1 MDRLYGSHA
10 NARWCRCQVWIQS
23 RCCLVCKGGT
33 SQKWPWMTGI
43 QVTNSKGFGQSTTTT
58 FNVVRWVCN
67 WNVKKCQV
75 SGPKEGAVKLHR
87 DAPKGRRHAMVQHP
101 PPVRP
106 SLLHSRKAY
115 LVLSTKDANNAR
127 SQFQCN
133 YSKSNKSLAEQA
145 TGGLLQLP
153 LDPAQQPEQ
162 LAPTGVS
169 TQEAKSTFWILVTAT
184 TIRFDPCTMK
194 IGQASFFSDVCTS
207 WCSGCSQVTGAPTL
221 PSNASS
227 HLAKL
232 RTRSFLRVN
241 KCPSAACTDIQTC
254 KANDSNDKKRIR
266 PTVSHCRRHPCNAL
280 RL

>member
-1 MDRLYGSHA
+1 MMSMSSLDSKQVLLSLQRRYKSEVALDDWNSSHKFKRIWPKH
-10 NARWCRCQVWIQS
+10 NDDIQCRSMGLQLKCQ
-23 RCCLVCKGGT
+23 
-33 SQKWPWMTGI
+33 
-43 QVTNSKGFGQSTTTT
+43 
-58 FNVVRWVCN
+58 
-67 WNVKKCQV
+67 KKCQV

-169 TQEAKSTFWILVTAT
+169 TQEAKSTF
-184 TIRFDPCTMK
+184 
-194 IGQASFFSDVCTS
+194 
-207 WCSGCSQVTGAPTL
+207 
-221 PSNASS
+221 
-227 HLAKL
+227 
-232 RTRSFLRVN
+232 
-241 KCPSAACTDIQTC
+241 
-254 KANDSNDKKRIR
+254 
-266 PTVSHCRRHPCNAL
+266 
-280 RL
+280 